1 MRMLVLFLDAQ
12 ASLAPTPVLSN
23 TCVTLSDFH
32 SVSVSEVADM
42 VSDMVVDMMADMVA
56 DIDINI
62 EIQFGE
68 RVGQRVGYR
77 LYSSIG
83 GVAMLGN
90 WSLPTR

>member
-42 VSDMVVDMMADMVA
+42 VSDMVVDMMAGKNN
-56 DIDINI
+56 NI